1 MRTTIYVLPLG
12 GRVSTVAI
20 MTCKRILILLFITG
34 FFRTPVDVSGALIV
48 DSWELITFARRTS
61 PTQTGGA
68 VFEDVINPFHASHGG
83 MVGNSS
89 STASYDFA
97 WTGDEA
103 SFGVSVNHHLEQ
115 LQGET
120 ITSGRI
126 LIWPAVDSIVTFSG
140 NWQYAWPVTALGT
153 TNLYMSVIGPDGTLA
168 ENIAHGGNVG
178 LGPPF
183 GTFELSNNARLEVGN
198 AYLLNYSVRVQ
209 HFDPTPPG
217 TFGHGEGSLN
227 FTITPVPEPATLAL
241 LVLSISIFK
250 PRRRHP

>member
-1 MRTTIYVLPLG
+1 M
-12 GRVSTVAI
+12 AI

-97 WTGDEA
+97 WTGNEA
-103 SFGVSVNHHLEQ
+103 SFGVSVDHHLEQ
-115 LQGET
+115 LDGF
-120 ITSGRI
+120 TSSSGQIYIR
-126 LIWPAVDSIVTFSG
+126 PSVDSIITLEG
-140 NWQYAWPVTALGT
+140 AWQYAWPSAAIGT
-153 TNLYMSVIGPDGTLA
+153 TSYSMTVTDDEGI
-168 ENIAHGGNVG
+168 IARFFTFGGNFG
-178 LGPPF
+178 LDPPF
-183 GTFELSNNARLEVGN
+183 GSFNDYDTGLLRAGV
-198 AYLLNYSVRVQ
+198 AYLLTYTARVH

-217 TFGHGEGSLN
+217 TYGHGEGSLN

-250 PRRRHP
+250 PRPGIMLRHTA